1 MRVLI
6 LAAILAA
13 TLWLVWKSIRP
24 PAGSGGRAGGGKLVQ
39 DPVCKTYI
47 PKTDAVTRTHG
58 GKTVHFCSDRC
69 ADAYSPE
76 QS

>member
-6 LAAILAA
+6 LAAILVA
-13 TLWLVWKSIRP
+13 TVWLIVRSLRP
-24 PAGSGGRAGGGKLVQ
+24 PPGAESKTGGGKLVQ

-47 PKTDAVTRTHG
+47 PKTGAITRTHG

-69 ADAYSPE
+69 ADAYPRKTP
-76 QS
+76 